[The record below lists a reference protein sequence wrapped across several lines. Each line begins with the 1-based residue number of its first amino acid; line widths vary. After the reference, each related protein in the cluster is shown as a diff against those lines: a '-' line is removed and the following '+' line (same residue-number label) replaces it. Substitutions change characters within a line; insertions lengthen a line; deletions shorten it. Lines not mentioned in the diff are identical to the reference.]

1 MVAMVKSDL
10 LLLATANHLSMI
22 LAVATFDFMPFHLAI
37 KIVHS
42 RWVMLVLALVVAQA
56 HRRHL
61 FVA

>member
-10 LLLATANHLSMI
+10 LLATADHLSMI
-22 LAVATFDFMPFHLAI
+22 LAVATFDFMPLHLAI